1 MYEIGDDIA
10 RGRTE
15 GAAQRD
21 EEIGHGSILSRTGHG
36 RRATDYGLRT
46 TGYRLRATGYRWF
59 PLQYVVGLM
68 TKQAVIL
75 ARGLGTRMRRAD
87 QSASVSG
94 AQADVAATGVKA
106 LIPIGRPFLDYV
118 LDAVAQAGLTE
129 IGLVIGPEHDAIRD
143 YYRGLAPSRLRIE
156 FIVQHEPRG
165 TADAVLAAQPWA
177 GREPFLVL
185 NSDNYYPVSAL
196 AALAALDEPALV
208 AFSRKGLLAEGQID
222 PARIASFAVLALE
235 GDYLAR
241 IIEKPDPATLA
252 SLGSDLYVSMNCWR
266 FDSDIFDACRAVPLS
281 PRGELELPL
290 AVQHAMTAGHMRV
303 RAVRTDEPV
312 LDLSS
317 RADIASVASRLS
329 GVEVRL

>member
-1 MYEIGDDIA
+1 MG
-10 RGRTE
+10 
-15 GAAQRD
+15 
-21 EEIGHGSILSRTGHG
+21 
-36 RRATDYGLRT
+36 YGLW
-46 TGYRLRATGYRWF
+46 LRATGYECWF
-59 PLQYVVGLM
+59 PLQCVVGLM
-68 TKQAVIL
+68 TTRAVIL

-87 QSASVSG
+87 QGAAVSG
-94 AQADVAATGVKA
+94 EQAEVASTGVKA

-118 LDAVAQAGLTE
+118 LDAVARAGLSR
-129 IGLVIGPEHDAIRD
+129 IGLVIGPEHDAIRE
-143 YYRGLAPSRLRIE
+143 YYGSLAPARLQID

-165 TADAVLAAQPWA
+165 TADAVLAAEPWA
-177 GREPFLVL
+177 AGEPFFVL

-196 AALAALDEPALV
+196 AALAATEEPALV

-222 PARIASFAVLALE
+222 PARIASFAVLDLH

-252 SLGSDLYVSMNCWR
+252 SLGTDLYVSMNCWR
-266 FDSDIFDACRAVPLS
+266 FDARIFDACRTVPLS

-290 AVQHAMTAGHMRV
+290 AVQHAMGGGQMRV
-303 RAVRTDEPV
+303 RAIRTDEAV

-317 RADIASVASRLS
+317 RADIASVASRLA

>member
-1 MYEIGDDIA
+1 
-10 RGRTE
+10 
-15 GAAQRD
+15 
-21 EEIGHGSILSRTGHG
+21 
-36 RRATDYGLRT
+36 
-46 TGYRLRATGYRWF
+46 
-59 PLQYVVGLM
+59 M
-68 TKQAVIL
+68 TKRAVIL
-75 ARGLGTRMRRAD
+75 ARGLGTRMRRTD
-87 QSASVSG
+87 QSATVSG

-118 LDAVAQAGLTE
+118 LDAVARSGLTE

-143 YYRGLAPSRLRIE
+143 YYASLAPSRLRID
-156 FIVQHEPRG
+156 FIVQREPRG
-165 TADAVLAAQPWA
+165 TADAVLAAGPWTA
-177 GREPFLVL
+177 GEAFFVL

-196 AALAALDEPALV
+196 SALAALGEPGLV

-222 PARIASFAVLALE
+222 PARIASFAVLDLH

-252 SLGSDLYVSMNCWR
+252 SLGTDLYVSMNCWR
-266 FDSDIFDACRAVPLS
+266 FDARIFDACRAVPLS

-290 AVQHAMTAGHMRV
+290 AVQHAMTNGQMRV
-303 RAVRTDEPV
+303 RAIRTDEAV

-317 RADIASVASRLS
+317 RGDIASVASRLA